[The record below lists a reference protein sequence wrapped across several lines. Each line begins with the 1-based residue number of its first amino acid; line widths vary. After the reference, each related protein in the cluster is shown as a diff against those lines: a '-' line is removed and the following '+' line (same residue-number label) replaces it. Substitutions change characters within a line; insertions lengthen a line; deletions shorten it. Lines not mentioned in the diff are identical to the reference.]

1 MSHVRTER
9 YERFIN
15 HLSSLAVPGKEDR
28 AALARLRRCVGKPPE
43 ESIDIYPL
51 ILPWLPPL
59 YPDEETAVILTG
71 TLFAWHPI
79 AGGKG
84 NLGVTLRRLASRS
97 NGELPPGLRR
107 RFESVLESSI
117 HELPV
122 RLRHLV
128 SLVANNGEPI
138 DWMQLL
144 LDIRQWTHPDRRVQR
159 AWARDFYAG
168 RAISSDAETTSETE
182 ETQPQEK

>member
-1 MSHVRTER
+1 MTHERTER

-15 HLSSLAVPGKEDR
+15 HLWSLAVPGKEDR
-28 AALARLRRCVGKPPE
+28 AALARLRRCAGKAPE

-51 ILPWLPPL
+51 VLPWLPPL
-59 YPDEETAVILTG
+59 YPDEEAAVVLVG
-71 TLFAWHPI
+71 TLFAWHPV

-84 NLGVTLRRLASRS
+84 NLGATLRRLESRT
-97 NGELPPGLRR
+97 NGELPPGLKR
-107 RFESVLESSI
+107 RFESSLESSI

-128 SLVANNGEPI
+128 SLIAREGEPI

-144 LDIRQWTHPDRRVQR
+144 LDVRQWTHPDRWVQR
-159 AWARDFYAG
+159 AWAKDFYAG
-168 RAISSDAETTSETE
+168 RMAKIDTETTSETE
-182 ETQPQEK
+182 EPQPQEN